1 MIKKLKL
8 ILLSVLSA
16 IVMVLPSSVFAYS
29 IDYTYNSARTSTPTN
44 NKYIILHE
52 TGGYAPAVN
61 NAIYF
66 NREWNNVQAYTSF
79 VVGDGGKVFQVSPPG
94 LVQWGAGSQG
104 NTNAPAQ
111 IELARTT
118 NKGQFLKDYPVYV
131 NLARDMAHKY
141 GIPLTLDSSGN
152 GIKSHLWFTLNFWG
166 DHTDPYGYLE
176 SMGVSKTK
184 LANDLQTGLP
194 ESGAPSQPAKQTP
207 TPTPAPTPAP
217 TQTYESTS
225 GVYTFTTE
233 TRIRNGVG
241 LSGQDSGLSYSAGQ
255 SVNYDRIYKNI
266 DGYTWLSYMSYNGTR
281 RFVAMVSTQ
290 YSKPEPAPNANWHN
304 ENATYVMNGATN
316 LRVQPSTNS
325 GIITLL
331 PKGSAIKYDAWAI
344 TNGYL
349 WIRQPRSDGYG
360 YVATGPA
367 NGNGRT
373 EVAWGTFK

>member
-1 MIKKLKL
+1 MNKKLKRVL
-8 ILLSVLSA
+8 FSVLSV
-16 IVMVLPSSVFAYS
+16 IVMALPSSVFAYS
-29 IDYTYNSARTSTPTN
+29 IDYTYNSTRMSTPTN

-66 NREWNNVQAYTSF
+66 NREWANVQAYTSF

-194 ESGAPSQPAKQTP
+194 ENGVSQPAKQEAK
-207 TPTPAPTPAP
+207 PAPAP
-217 TQTYESTS
+217 SQTYESAS

-290 YSKPEPAPNANWHN
+290 YTKPAQQ
-304 ENATYVMNGATN
+304 ATRVSQNGTY
-316 LRVQPSTNS
+316 RVYQGVNIRNTPSTNS
-325 GIITLL
+325 TVV
-331 PKGSAIKYDAWAI
+331 GSYSQGQTVQYDSYVDA
-344 TNGYL
+344 NGYRWL
-349 WIRQPRSDGYG
+349 SYISYSGQRRFVAYRTLDNTIQYG
-360 YVATGPA
+360 ECY
-367 NGNGRT
+367 
-373 EVAWGTFK
+373 

>member
-1 MIKKLKL
+1 MNKKLKL
-8 ILLSVLSA
+8 VLLSVLSVILTA
-16 IVMVLPSSVFAYS
+16 LPSSVFAYS
-29 IDYTYNSARTSTPTN
+29 IDYTYNSTRMSTPTN

-66 NREWNNVQAYTSF
+66 NREWANVQAYTSF

-194 ESGAPSQPAKQTP
+194 ENGASQPAKQEVKP
-207 TPTPAPTPAP
+207 TPKPMPAPS
-217 TQTYESTS
+217 QTYESTS

-290 YSKPEPAPNANWHN
+290 YTKPTQQ
-304 ENATYVMNGATN
+304 ATRVSQNGTY
-316 LRVQPSTNS
+316 RVYQGINIRNTPTTNS
-325 GIITLL
+325 TVV
-331 PKGSAIKYDAWAI
+331 GSYSQGQTVQYDSYVDA
-344 TNGYL
+344 NGYRWL
-349 WIRQPRSDGYG
+349 SYISYSGQRRFVAYRTLDNTVQYG
-360 YVATGPA
+360 ECY
-367 NGNGRT
+367 
-373 EVAWGTFK
+373 